1 MSSRLSKQ
9 EARRAGFKKAIDG
22 DEARRKREDHQVEIR
37 KAKREE
43 NLMKKRREAGGASA
57 AAAAAAAG
65 GAGAVGAA
73 GGDATDSLIDSN
85 VRGTDPAVLERLPEM
100 VQGVMSA
107 NGAEQMQYTLEF
119 RKLLSIGTFRAS
131 WREGGG
137 GAKGRCWRPTR
148 WPVLM
153 HMPRAPAAQLSS

>member
-1 MSSRLSKQ
+1 
-9 EARRAGFKKAIDG
+9 
-22 DEARRKREDHQVEIR
+22 
-37 KAKREE
+37 
-43 NLMKKRREAGGASA
+43 MKKRREAGGASA
-57 AAAAAAAG
+57 AAAAVAAG

-131 WREGGG
+131 WREGGVVRG
-137 GAKGRCWRPTR
+137 CCSRPTR
-148 WPVLM
+148 RPVLT
-153 HMPRAPAAQLSS
+153 HMPRASAAHLSS